1 MTWLQA
7 VVLGVVQGLTEY
19 LPISSSAHLVLVPW
33 LLGWRIDEHIAFPF
47 DVLVQWGTLIPVL
60 AHFRREL
67 LEILRGWW
75 EGARNGSPF
84 GTPGGRLGG
93 WVIVATLPAVVAGL
107 LFKKPVEA
115 VFLQPTLTAA
125 LLSGTA
131 VLLWWGE
138 RFGRRGARS
147 GGVDPGGCPGR
158 RPGPGP
164 GPVAG
169 HLALGGHHRRRPR
182 PGPATIR
189 GRPVQLPAQ
198 RPRPPGG
205 GPGGLEGPLRDRLA
219 PSGPGADPDGRPRRG
234 PLRLPG
240 HLGVDAAGAPA
251 LPHALRPILPFWSA
265 FPCCSSRR
273 SDPDRA
279 RPESRAFRSGPFD
292 NLGSSRLG

>member
-7 VVLGVVQGLTEY
+7 VVLGIVQGLTEY

-60 AHFRREL
+60 AYFRREL
-67 LEILRGWW
+67 LKILRGWW

-107 LFKKPVEA
+107 LLKKPVEA

-138 RFGRRGARS
+138 RFGRRERDLEGLTLGDALAVGLAQALALLPGISRS
-147 GGVDPGGCPGR
+147 GATIAAGLGR
-158 RPGPGP
+158 GLQRSEAARFSFLLSVPALLGAGL
-164 GPVAG
+164 VALKDLFEIG
-169 HLALGGHHRRRPR
+169 LPPQALGPILTGALAAALSGYLAIWGLMRLVRRRSLMPF
-182 PGPATIR
+182 ALYCLL
-189 GRPVQLPAQ
+189 VSLSM
-198 RPRPPGG
+198 
-205 GPGGLEGPLRDRLA
+205 LLLA
-219 PSGPGADPDGRPRRG
+219 
-234 PLRLPG
+234 
-240 HLGVDAAGAPA
+240 
-251 LPHALRPILPFWSA
+251 
-265 FPCCSSRR
+265 
-273 SDPDRA
+273 
-279 RPESRAFRSGPFD
+279 AFRS
-292 NLGSSRLG
+292 

>member
-7 VVLGVVQGLTEY
+7 VVLGIVQGLTEY

-60 AHFRREL
+60 AYFRREL

-84 GTPGGRLGG
+84 GAPGGRLGG

-138 RFGRRGARS
+138 RFGRRERDLEGLTLGDALAVGLAQALALLPGISRS
-147 GGVDPGGCPGR
+147 GATIAAGLGR
-158 RPGPGP
+158 GLQRSEAARFSFLLSVPALLGAGL
-164 GPVAG
+164 VALKDLFEIG
-169 HLALGGHHRRRPR
+169 LPPQALGPILTGALAAALSGYLAIWGLMRLVRRRSLMPF
-182 PGPATIR
+182 ALYCLL
-189 GRPVQLPAQ
+189 VSLSM
-198 RPRPPGG
+198 
-205 GPGGLEGPLRDRLA
+205 LLLA
-219 PSGPGADPDGRPRRG
+219 
-234 PLRLPG
+234 
-240 HLGVDAAGAPA
+240 
-251 LPHALRPILPFWSA
+251 
-265 FPCCSSRR
+265 
-273 SDPDRA
+273 
-279 RPESRAFRSGPFD
+279 AFRS
-292 NLGSSRLG
+292 

>member
-7 VVLGVVQGLTEY
+7 VVLGIVQGLTEY

-93 WVIVATLPAVVAGL
+93 WVLVATLPAVVAGL
-107 LFKKPVEA
+107 LLKKPVEA

-138 RFGRRGARS
+138 RFGRRERDLEGLTLGDALAVGLAQALALLPGISRS
-147 GGVDPGGCPGR
+147 GATIAAGLGR
-158 RPGPGP
+158 GLQRSEAARFSFLLSVPALLGAGL
-164 GPVAG
+164 VALKDLFEIG
-169 HLALGGHHRRRPR
+169 LPPQALGPILTGALAAALSGYLAIWGLMRLVRRRSLMPF
-182 PGPATIR
+182 ALYCLL
-189 GRPVQLPAQ
+189 VSLSM
-198 RPRPPGG
+198 
-205 GPGGLEGPLRDRLA
+205 LLLA
-219 PSGPGADPDGRPRRG
+219 
-234 PLRLPG
+234 
-240 HLGVDAAGAPA
+240 
-251 LPHALRPILPFWSA
+251 
-265 FPCCSSRR
+265 
-273 SDPDRA
+273 
-279 RPESRAFRSGPFD
+279 AFRS
-292 NLGSSRLG
+292 

>member
-7 VVLGVVQGLTEY
+7 VVLGIVQGLTEY

-107 LFKKPVEA
+107 LLKKPVEA

-138 RFGRRGARS
+138 RFGRRERDLEGLTLGDALAVGLAQALALLPGISRS
-147 GGVDPGGCPGR
+147 GATIAAGLGR
-158 RPGPGP
+158 GLQRSEAARFSFLLSVPALLGAGL
-164 GPVAG
+164 VALKDLFEIG
-169 HLALGGHHRRRPR
+169 LPPQALGPILTGALAAALSGYLAIWGLMRLVRRRSLMPF
-182 PGPATIR
+182 ALYCLL
-189 GRPVQLPAQ
+189 VSLSM
-198 RPRPPGG
+198 
-205 GPGGLEGPLRDRLA
+205 LLLA
-219 PSGPGADPDGRPRRG
+219 
-234 PLRLPG
+234 
-240 HLGVDAAGAPA
+240 
-251 LPHALRPILPFWSA
+251 
-265 FPCCSSRR
+265 
-273 SDPDRA
+273 
-279 RPESRAFRSGPFD
+279 AFRS
-292 NLGSSRLG
+292 